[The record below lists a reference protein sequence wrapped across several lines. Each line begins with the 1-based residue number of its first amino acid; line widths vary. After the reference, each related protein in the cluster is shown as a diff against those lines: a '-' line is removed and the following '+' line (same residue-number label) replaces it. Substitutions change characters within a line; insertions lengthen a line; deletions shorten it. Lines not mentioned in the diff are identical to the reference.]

1 MPRID
6 QVISYQTRRIYHR
19 ARREMLQR
27 VWPLYARRSLRFW
40 AVLRSRHE
48 GQTAFIVGN
57 GPSLT
62 SDDLDRLDGC
72 LTLASNRIDLAF
84 EQTVWRPSY
93 FAMAD
98 WVLFPK
104 VRDDVGRTHRRILAG
119 PDLPRRIGTC
129 RVVQYRWLGRTDR
142 EVDGAPLFS
151 ADAGVGLYSGGTIT
165 FDLMQIAAHLGATRI
180 VLLGCDHDYV
190 GENDVDPAG
199 LASAPSQSNHFHPNY
214 RSRGELVRPACI
226 ELMSRAFRHAAAWS
240 VLSGVPIVNATR
252 GGKLEIFDRVSLNDE
267 LDLAIHQ
274 QSSIGGCGTLR
285 GGVGSSSDGVSMEPA
300 VGASGS
306 GTPLTT

>member
-1 MPRID
+1 MPRVD
-6 QVISYQTRRIYHR
+6 QVIHYQMRRIYHR
-19 ARREMLQR
+19 ARRELLQR
-27 VWPLYARRSLRFW
+27 IWPRYARRSLRFW
-40 AVLRSRHE
+40 AALRRRHE

-62 SDDLDRLDGC
+62 ADDLDRLDGC

-84 EQTVWRPSY
+84 DQTQWRPSY

-104 VRDDVGRTHRRILAG
+104 VREEVRRTHRRILAG
-119 PDLPRRIGTC
+119 PDLPRRIGFC

-142 EVDGAPLFS
+142 EVSGDPLFS
-151 ADAGVGLYSGGTIT
+151 ADAGSGLYSGGTIT
-165 FDLMQIAAHLGATRI
+165 FDLMQIAAHLGAARI
-180 VLLGCDHDYV
+180 VLLGCDHNYV
-190 GENDVDPAG
+190 GEEDVDPAG
-199 LASAPSQSNHFHPNY
+199 LASAPGQSNHFHARY
-214 RSRGELVRPACI
+214 RTKGELVRPACI
-226 ELMSRAFRHAAAWS
+226 DLMSRAFRHAAAWS
-240 VLSGVPIVNATR
+240 LESGVPIVNATR
-252 GGKLEIFDRVSLNDE
+252 GGQLEIFERVNLQDE
-267 LDLAIHQ
+267 LDHAAG
-274 QSSIGGCGTLR
+274 QSSSTGGCGTLR